1 MIGVVMLI
9 LALAPEVVVTN
20 PAWTRP
26 PDPEQLAQ
34 PMPPFA
40 VLIGVDGDVTLD
52 CIAPAEPGPP
62 KACRVVS
69 ATVTG
74 LGFEDKAR
82 ELAATGLLQPRTVD
96 GTPIPSRIRFVA
108 RFRAEDAKLSMSR
121 YDGPAPTEAELKL
134 ARQLV
139 DRLGSWFEARKSEAF
154 PELEPV
160 RRARV
165 DLWMRQLFPTDRA
178 TEAEASATF
187 LARLMTEQ
195 ELKTAV
201 ATGQPPQR
209 SPSIAE
215 FEKAMAGLGDW
226 DEAALATLRNRY
238 CADYDCGGPVASVGG
253 VR

>member
-82 ELAATGLLQPRTVD
+82 VGGDRASAAPDGGRDSDPLAN
-96 GTPIPSRIRFVA
+96 
-108 RFRAEDAKLSMSR
+108 
-121 YDGPAPTEAELKL
+121 
-134 ARQLV
+134 
-139 DRLGSWFEARKSEAF
+139 
-154 PELEPV
+154 PV
-160 RRARV
+160 RGAVPCRG
-165 DLWMRQLFPTDRA
+165 RQALH
-178 TEAEASATF
+178 
-187 LARLMTEQ
+187 
-195 ELKTAV
+195 V
-201 ATGQPPQR
+201 A
-209 SPSIAE
+209 
-215 FEKAMAGLGDW
+215 L
-226 DEAALATLRNRY
+226 
-238 CADYDCGGPVASVGG
+238 
-253 VR
+253 